1 MKKTFYSFYF
11 KRFIDL
17 NLALSS
23 LILLS
28 PFLILVILFQI
39 IFNGSPIFFTQ
50 TRVGKDERIFKLF
63 KFRTMNNK
71 KDKFGVLLPDHKR
84 KTWFGSFLRAT
95 SVDELPSLVNIIK
108 GDMAVIGPRPLLVD
122 YLPLYNSEQK
132 KRHFVR
138 PGLSGL
144 AQINGRNS
152 ITWQK
157 KFEYDV
163 QYVNRISFL
172 LDFKIIFLTVLKI
185 ISINNRDVNHSDTIT
200 MEKFKGNL

>member
-11 KRFIDL
+11 KRFIDF
-17 NLALSS
+17 NLALFS

-39 IFNGSPIFFTQ
+39 IFNGFPIFFTQ
-50 TRVGKDERIFKLF
+50 TRVGKDEKTFKLL

-71 KDKFGVLLPDHKR
+71 KDKFGLLLPDYKR

-108 GDMAVIGPRPLLVD
+108 GEMALVGPRPLLVE

-132 KRHFVR
+132 QRHLIR

-144 AQINGRNS
+144 AQINGRNLLS
-152 ITWQK
+152 WEQK
-157 KFEYDV
+157 FYYDII
-163 QYVNRISFL
+163 YLKKISFY
-172 LDFKIIFLTVLKI
+172 LDIKIILITIFNI
-185 ISINNRDVNHSDTIT
+185 ISLKPVDLSKKTT
-200 MEKFKGNL
+200 MEKFKGN